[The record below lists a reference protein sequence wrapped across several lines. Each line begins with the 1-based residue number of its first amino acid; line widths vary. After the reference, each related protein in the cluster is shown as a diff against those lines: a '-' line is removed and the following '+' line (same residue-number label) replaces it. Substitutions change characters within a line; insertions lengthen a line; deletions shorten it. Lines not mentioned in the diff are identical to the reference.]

1 MSVKLLRP
9 SELVLESSVDDPVKL
24 MNGKLVTELQSLIT
38 TLQASKTEQRERID
52 RKQAAMEETKERLN
66 KLKRETEMLQ
76 VGRQASTSETSHISY

>member
-1 MSVKLLRP
+1 
-9 SELVLESSVDDPVKL
+9 VLESSVDDPVKL

>member
-76 VGRQASTSETSHISY
+76 VGRQASTSETSDISY